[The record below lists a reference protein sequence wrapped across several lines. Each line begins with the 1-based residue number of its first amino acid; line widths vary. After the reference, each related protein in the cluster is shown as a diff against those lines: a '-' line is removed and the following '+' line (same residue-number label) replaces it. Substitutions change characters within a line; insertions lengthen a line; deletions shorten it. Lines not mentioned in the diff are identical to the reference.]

1 MKKEYDMDNNKVLDF
16 QMETTKR
23 NASEILA
30 ELYRKYEETGEC
42 GVYNITPDG
51 KLGEK
56 LHDL

>member
-1 MKKEYDMDNNKVLDF
+1 MDNNKVLDF
-16 QMETTKR
+16 QMEATNK

-30 ELYRKYEETGEC
+30 ELHRRHEETGEC
-42 GVYNITPDG
+42 GMYDITPDG

>member
-1 MKKEYDMDNNKVLDF
+1 MYNNKVLDF

-23 NASEILA
+23 NASEILS
-30 ELYRKYEETGEC
+30 ELYRKHEETGEC